1 MYQCR
6 GVQGSPPVGI
16 LLRNAQISTKA
27 CQMTPDATQEALVIA
42 TYSRQMLL
50 RLQDRS
56 EVRARIKGKKV
67 RPVCGDNVEAQPLP
81 NEPEWLITN
90 ILPRSTELTRPDS
103 RGRVEILAA
112 NLDFLVIVAAVAPPV
127 DWFIVDRY
135 LAAAELMDVP
145 AMVVF
150 NKTDLHALT
159 DASASALS
167 EYEIIGYKTISCSAK
182 EGANID
188 RFAALLRGH
197 TAVIVGQSGVGKSSL
212 INRMLGD
219 DRLRVR
225 EISDATGE
233 GRHTTVNSALLMLPG
248 GGSVIDSPGVR
259 DYAPAIECADDVIHG
274 FREIRENGQNCRFA
288 NCRHLR
294 EPDCA
299 VKEAVDDGRIS
310 ARRYESFRRLLSTS
324 QDLADKRN

>member
-1 MYQCR
+1 
-6 GVQGSPPVGI
+6 VGI
-16 LLRNAQISTKA
+16 LLRNEQISTA
-27 CQMTPDATQEALVIA
+27 ARQMTPDATQEALVIA

-56 EVRARIKGKKV
+56 EVRARIKGKKI
-67 RPVCGDNVEAQPLP
+67 RPVCGDNVEVQPLP

-90 ILPRSTELTRPDS
+90 ILPRSTELKRPDS

-112 NLDFLVIVAAVAPPV
+112 NLDFLVVVAAEAPPV

-135 LAAAELMDVP
+135 LAAAELMHVP

-150 NKTDLHALT
+150 NKTDLLAPT
-159 DASASALS
+159 DASTSTLG
-167 EYEIIGYKTISCSAK
+167 EYEIIGYKTITCSATD
-182 EGANID
+182 GSNMDHLAT
-188 RFAALLRGH
+188 LLRGH
-197 TAVIVGQSGVGKSSL
+197 TAIIVGQSGVGKSSL

-219 DRLRVR
+219 ERLRVSD
-225 EISDATGE
+225 ISDATGE

-248 GGSVIDSPGVR
+248 GGAVIDSPGVR
-259 DYAPAIECADDVIHG
+259 DYAPVIECTDDVVHG
-274 FREIRENGQNCRFA
+274 FREIREYGQNCRFA

-299 VKEAVDDGRIS
+299 VKEAVDKGEIS

-324 QDLADKRN
+324 GDLADKRN

>member
-1 MYQCR
+1 M
-6 GVQGSPPVGI
+6 GI
-16 LLRNAQISTKA
+16 LLRNAQISTTA
-27 CQMTPDATQEALVIA
+27 SQMTPDATQEALVIA

-56 EVRARIKGKKV
+56 EVRARIKGKKI
-67 RPVCGDNVEAQPLP
+67 RPVCGDNVEVQPLQ

-112 NLDFLVIVAAVAPPV
+112 NLDFLVVVAAEAPPV

-135 LAAAELMDVP
+135 LAAAELMNVP

-150 NKTDLHALT
+150 NKTDLLAPT
-159 DASASALS
+159 DASTSTLS
-167 EYEIIGYKTISCSAK
+167 EYEIIGYKTIACSATD
-182 EGANID
+182 GSNMDHLAT
-188 RFAALLRGH
+188 LLRGH
-197 TAVIVGQSGVGKSSL
+197 TAIIVGQSGVGKSSL

-219 DRLRVR
+219 DRLRVSD
-225 EISDATGE
+225 ISDATGE
-233 GRHTTVNSALLMLPG
+233 GRHTTVNSAMLMLPG

-259 DYAPAIECADDVIHG
+259 DYAPAIESADDVVHG
-274 FREIRENGQNCRFA
+274 FREIREYGQNCRFA

-299 VKEAVDDGRIS
+299 VKEAVDKGQIS

-324 QDLADKRN
+324 GDLADKRN